1 MVVPPICL
9 VGVVNA
15 SSAHRDQW
23 AQTRCSLKKQSQE
36 TLETME
42 GAAFVVS
49 LDCEPAGLMKENP
62 ADSLDA
68 YAHALLA
75 GRGHDR

>member
-1 MVVPPICL
+1 MVTAPICL
-9 VGVVNA
+9 VGVA
-15 SSAHRDQW
+15 KTSSAHRGQW
-23 AQTRCSLKKQSQE
+23 AQARCSLKKQSQE
-36 TLETME
+36 TLETVE

-75 GRGHDR
+75 GRGYDR